1 MFNLKTGYFPD
12 GASDKESTCQSRRNK
27 THGFYTCVG
36 KISWSGA
43 GNTLQCSCIEN
54 PMDRGA
60 WQTPRVTKSQ
70 TLLKPLSVHC
80 LIDLNILMCIFIF

>member
-43 GNTLQCSCIEN
+43 GNTLQWFLPGESHGQRSLA
-54 PMDRGA
+54 D
-60 WQTPRVTKSQ
+60 S
-70 TLLKPLSVHC
+70 
-80 LIDLNILMCIFIF
+80 